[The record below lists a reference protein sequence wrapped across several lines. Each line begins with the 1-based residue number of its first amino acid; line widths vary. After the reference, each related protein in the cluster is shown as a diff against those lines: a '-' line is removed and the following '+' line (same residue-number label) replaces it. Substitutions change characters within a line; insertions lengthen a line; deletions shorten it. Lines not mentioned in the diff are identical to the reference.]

1 MRLNNP
7 IQTARSHLSFYGWRM
22 VLVGC
27 LFRFLG
33 GGFHF
38 YGFTVFVSPLGK
50 DLGISRAATNL
61 VFGLA
66 RAEGALEGP
75 LAGYL
80 IDRFGPRPIMMIAVL
95 LTGLGYVLCSWI
107 ESYWA
112 LLVVY
117 LGVVSLA
124 FGAGFMHCPMVLAN
138 SWFSRYRARAMALV
152 SCSIGI
158 GGALLAPV
166 LAYVVHY
173 FGWRWGM
180 VFAGVSFL
188 ALGTPLAA
196 VVRRSPEDMGLALDG
211 GYPPRSPQ
219 APAPAAGGGDA
230 GAGGETTA
238 GEAGAIAA
246 GNAATGGEATAEAD
260 IGIWEAIRGAPFWL
274 LVASTL
280 FRVLGLSTVIANFV
294 QILGWKGVGPLAA
307 SWFLG
312 VFAALSLPTHLVV
325 GWMADRLNKARL
337 MAVCMVIA
345 AAGLVLLTYA
355 QNTLWIWLFL
365 PLFSLVEAVFPVT
378 WAMVGELY
386 GRRHFA
392 KVRGNMGFFYQWGG
406 MIGPALAGAIY
417 DATQSYKPAL
427 LGMAAL
433 YVIAAVLYLLLGRT
447 RLARMRAARVG

>member
-1 MRLNNP
+1 MPFRNP
-7 IQTARSHLSFYGWRM
+7 VQACRSHLSFYGWRM

-38 YGFTVFVSPLGK
+38 YGFTVFVSPLEK

-61 VFGLA
+61 IFGLA

-95 LTGLGYVLCSWI
+95 LTGLGYVLCSWV

-112 LLVVY
+112 LLVIY

-138 SWFSRYRARAMALV
+138 SWFFRFRARAMALV

-166 LAYVVHY
+166 LAYVVY
-173 FGWRWGM
+173 YYGWRWGM
-180 VFAGVSFL
+180 VFAGTVFL
-188 ALGTPLAA
+188 AAGTPLAA
-196 VVRRSPEDMGLALDG
+196 MVRRSPEDMGLAPDG
-211 GYPPRSPQ
+211 DYSARTSQTSDRPS
-219 APAPAAGGGDA
+219 
-230 GAGGETTA
+230 AGGE
-238 GEAGAIAA
+238 AA
-246 GNAATGGEATAEAD
+246 AEPD
-260 IGIWEAIRGAPFWL
+260 VGIWEALRGAPFWL

-280 FRVLGLSTVIANFV
+280 FRVLGLSTVIVNFV
-294 QILGWKGVGPLAA
+294 QILEWKGVGALAA

-312 VFAALSLPTHLVV
+312 VFAALSLPTHLAV
-325 GWMADRLNKARL
+325 GWLADRLNKARV
-337 MAVCMVIA
+337 MAVCMLIA
-345 AAGLVLLTYA
+345 AAGLVLLTYSRG
-355 QNTLWIWLFL
+355 TLLIWLFL

-386 GRRHFA
+386 GRRNFA

-417 DATQSYKPAL
+417 DATRSYEPAL
-427 LGMAAL
+427 LGMAGL
-433 YVIAAVLYLLLGRT
+433 YVIAAILYLLLGRT
-447 RLARMRAARVG
+447 RLARMRAASRST

>member
-1 MRLNNP
+1 MGFRNLV
-7 IQTARSHLSFYGWRM
+7 QACRSHLSFYGWRM

-38 YGFTVFVSPLGK
+38 YGFTIFVSPLGK
-50 DLGISRAATNL
+50 DLGIGRAATNL
-61 VFGLA
+61 IFGLA

-95 LTGLGYVLCSWI
+95 LTGLGYILCSWV

-112 LLVVY
+112 LLVIY

-138 SWFSRYRARAMALV
+138 SWFSRFRARAMALV

-180 VFAGVSFL
+180 VFAGAAFL

-196 VVRRSPEDMGLALDG
+196 MVRRSPEDMGLVPDG
-211 GYPPRSPQ
+211 GHAARTPQ
-219 APAPAAGGGDA
+219 TSGQPS
-230 GAGGETTA
+230 
-238 GEAGAIAA
+238 
-246 GNAATGGEATAEAD
+246 TGGEPAAEAD
-260 IGIWEAIRGAPFWL
+260 IGIWEAVRGAPFWL
-274 LVASTL
+274 LVSSTL
-280 FRVLGLSTVIANFV
+280 FRVLGLSTVIVNFV

-312 VFAALSLPTHLVV
+312 VFAALSLPTHLAV
-325 GWMADRLNKARL
+325 GWLADRLNKARL
-337 MAVCMVIA
+337 MAVCMLIA
-345 AAGLVLLTYA
+345 AFALVLLTYGRS
-355 QNTLWIWLFL
+355 TLLIWLFL

-427 LGMAAL
+427 LGMAGL
-433 YVIAAVLYLLLGRT
+433 YVISAFLYLLLGRT
-447 RLARMRAARVG
+447 RLARMRAASRAS

>member
-1 MRLNNP
+1 MPFRKA
-7 IQTARSHLSFYGWRM
+7 IQACRSHLSFYGWRM

-61 VFGLA
+61 IFGLA
-66 RAEGALEGP
+66 RAEGAIEGP

-95 LTGLGYVLCSWI
+95 LTGVGYILTSWV

-112 LLVVY
+112 LLAIY

-138 SWFSRYRARAMALV
+138 SWFSRFRARAMALV

-158 GGALLAPV
+158 GGALLAPI

-180 VFAGVSFL
+180 VFAGGAFL
-188 ALGTPLAA
+188 TLGIPLAA
-196 VVRRSPEDMGLALDG
+196 VVRRSPEDMGLAPDG
-211 GYPPRSPQ
+211 DSAVR
-219 APAPAAGGGDA
+219 APNKPDQTAGGPP
-230 GAGGETTA
+230 
-238 GEAGAIAA
+238 
-246 GNAATGGEATAEAD
+246 AEAD
-260 IGIWEAIRGAPFWL
+260 IGIWEALRGAPFWL
-274 LVASTL
+274 LVVSTL
-280 FRVLGLSTVIANFV
+280 IRVAGLSTVIANFV
-294 QILGWKGVGPLAA
+294 QILVWKGVDKLAA

-325 GWMADRLNKARL
+325 GWLADRMNKAKV
-337 MAVCMVIA
+337 MAVCMLVA
-345 AAGLVLLTYA
+345 AAGLLVLTYA
-355 QNTLWIWLFL
+355 QSTWLIWLFL

-406 MIGPALAGAIY
+406 MIGPAVAGAVF
-417 DATQSYKPAL
+417 DATQSYQSAL

-433 YVIAAVLYLLLGRT
+433 YVVAALLYLVLGRT
-447 RLARMRAARVG
+447 RLARLRAAASRTP

>member
-1 MRLNNP
+1 MPFKNV
-7 IQTARSHLSFYGWRM
+7 IQTCRGHLSFYGWRM

-38 YGFTVFVSPLGK
+38 YGFTVFVSPLEK
-50 DLGISRAATNL
+50 DLGITRRATNL
-61 VFGLA
+61 IFGLA
-66 RAEGALEGP
+66 RAEGAVEGP

-80 IDRFGPRPIMMIAVL
+80 IDRIGPRPIMMIAVL
-95 LTGLGYVLCSWI
+95 LTGLGYIVCSWV

-112 LLVVY
+112 LLVIY

-138 SWFSRYRARAMALV
+138 SWFFRFRARAMALV

-166 LAYVVHY
+166 LAYVVYY

-180 VFAGVSFL
+180 VFAGAVFL
-188 ALGTPLAA
+188 TLGTPLAA
-196 VVRRSPEDMGLALDG
+196 VVRRSPEDMGLVPDG
-211 GYPPRSPQ
+211 DYSARTSQTSDRPS
-219 APAPAAGGGDA
+219 AGGV
-230 GAGGETTA
+230 
-238 GEAGAIAA
+238 AA
-246 GNAATGGEATAEAD
+246 AEPD
-260 IGIWEAIRGAPFWL
+260 VGIWEALRGAPFWL

-280 FRVLGLSTVIANFV
+280 FRVLGLSTVIVNFV
-294 QILGWKGVGPLAA
+294 QILEWKGVGALAA

-325 GWMADRLNKARL
+325 GWLADRLDKARV
-337 MAVCMVIA
+337 MAVCMLIA
-345 AAGLVLLTYA
+345 AAALVLLTYSRG
-355 QNTLWIWLFL
+355 TLLIWLFL

-386 GRRHFA
+386 GRRNFA

-406 MIGPALAGAIY
+406 MIGPYVAGAIY

-427 LGMAAL
+427 LGMAGL
-433 YVIAAVLYLLLGRT
+433 YVLSAILYLLLGKT
-447 RLARMRAARVG
+447 RLARMRAASRAS